1 MAYIK
6 ALHIEGLK
14 KFTRLDVTFN
24 EHMNILVGENEAGKS
39 TILEAIKIV
48 LNQQYR
54 NAEKTTLHDLFN
66 TKLVDAFKANP
77 SVETLPCILI
87 EIELDLSNYQ
97 KDASYFYG
105 EAYGEKAQKQE
116 KFGVRF
122 ECSFDK
128 TLGSGVEDFIRD
140 GNIPY
145 EYYSLTWK
153 TFANLPYTS
162 IKRPMGLIGIDT
174 SGGNTASSFNQYN
187 KALFVSKYD
196 ETTRAKAKNEFRAN
210 ADNALELT
218 NLPPVR
224 ENARFG
230 IDSKKVVLESVLS
243 VFEDSVALENRGSG
257 MENLI
262 KTQIALDRHSGLDSI
277 LIEEPENHLG
287 FSNLRKMLQEI
298 SDKQNESQIII
309 ATHNSMIASR
319 LNLNN
324 ILWIGADGI
333 VRSLASVSSETAK
346 FFVKADDNGLLRLLL
361 AENIILVEGP
371 TEALLVPEFYEQIT
385 GHTIEADG
393 IVVISC
399 NGISYKRYLDVA
411 KSAKKKIAVITDND
425 GKLDRINQAQQFN
438 EENYDQHIFMGCTT
452 DEWTWEACILAIN
465 EEELEDIVKVKD
477 DSHYLFHGKNY
488 GPVLG
493 KMLNNKVDTAYEML
507 TSEKVF
513 AVPQY
518 VQDAIAWLGE

>member
-1 MAYIK
+1 
-6 ALHIEGLK
+6 
-14 KFTRLDVTFN
+14 
-24 EHMNILVGENEAGKS
+24 MNILVGENEAGKS

-66 TKLVDAFKANP
+66 TKSVDAFKANP

-128 TLGSGVEDFIRD
+128 TLGSGVEDFVRD

-162 IKRPMGLIGIDT
+162 IKRPMGLIGIDA

-196 ETTRAKAKNEFRAN
+196 ETTRAKAKNTFRAN
-210 ADNALELT
+210 VDNALELT

-230 IDSKKVVLESVLS
+230 IDNKKVVLESVLS

-262 KTQIALDRHSGLDSI
+262 KTQIALDGHSGLDSI

-287 FSNLRKMLQEI
+287 FSNLR
-298 SDKQNESQIII
+298 
-309 ATHNSMIASR
+309 
-319 LNLNN
+319 
-324 ILWIGADGI
+324 
-333 VRSLASVSSETAK
+333 
-346 FFVKADDNGLLRLLL
+346 
-361 AENIILVEGP
+361 
-371 TEALLVPEFYEQIT
+371 
-385 GHTIEADG
+385 
-393 IVVISC
+393 
-399 NGISYKRYLDVA
+399 
-411 KSAKKKIAVITDND
+411 
-425 GKLDRINQAQQFN
+425 
-438 EENYDQHIFMGCTT
+438 
-452 DEWTWEACILAIN
+452 
-465 EEELEDIVKVKD
+465 
-477 DSHYLFHGKNY
+477 
-488 GPVLG
+488 
-493 KMLNNKVDTAYEML
+493 
-507 TSEKVF
+507 
-513 AVPQY
+513 
-518 VQDAIAWLGE
+518 